1 MAKIMRLPEPSAYY
15 NSIVIKVT
23 SKLDNSVISN
33 APSVTVDY
41 SGETYSTVERNGF
54 SSASIGKY
62 VYVMPNF
69 PKLSSSVTVNCYVSC
84 DGYSMA
90 KVQTQTQTV
99 MDDIS
104 NPTEVF
110 LYPITIDGQIQ
121 RLSDAKQKFVDAFP
135 TILKKEDSIEDYPK
149 MMEECVPFFL
159 TTYNYNADIFKIKEA
174 NIEAEGR
181 TMSRGYIPSDCAKIT
196 LTFTR
201 DTRDGYPLSLGINKS
216 YKKQKD
222 GSLSHHTVFKGE
234 LTGKTG
240 DVYTIDLGEN
250 NGLKDVAYFDALA
263 AISCLIK
270 NTLITL
276 SDGTK
281 KYVQDITFDDELLVW
296 DFYEGR
302 FSKAKPMF
310 IKKAELAE
318 EWNLCRFSDGT
329 ELGLVGSD
337 GYHRIWNNEANEFT
351 HTGKPETPIGTH
363 TFNERGEIPELV
375 SQEIIREPV
384 EFYNIITEKHYNLFA
399 NGILTSNRWSNRHGI
414 KDMKYVLDDERMSEE
429 HVNEMIDDMRAN
441 PVWMNNKKI

>member
-1 MAKIMRLPEPSAYY
+1 MAKIMRIPDLSAYY

-69 PKLSSSVTVNCYVSC
+69 PKLSSSVTVNCHVSC
-84 DGYSMA
+84 DGYSTA
-90 KVQTQTQTV
+90 KVQTQTI
-99 MDDIS
+99 MNDFS

-110 LYPITIDGQIQ
+110 LYPVTIDGQIQ

-135 TILKKEDSIEDYPK
+135 TILKKEDSIEAYPK

-159 TTYNYNADIFKIKEA
+159 ATHNADIFKIKEA
-174 NIEAEGR
+174 NIEAEPL

-196 LTFTR
+196 LTLTS
-201 DTRDGYPLSLGINKS
+201 DTRNGYPLSLGINKT
-216 YKKQKD
+216 YKEPKD
-222 GSLSHHTVFKGE
+222 GTFGRHTVFNGA

-263 AISCLIK
+263 HIVCLIK
-270 NTLITL
+270 DTLITL

-302 FSKAKPMF
+302 FAKAKPMF

-363 TFNERGEIPELV
+363 TFNERGEMPELI

-399 NGILTSNRWSNRHGI
+399 NGILTSKRWSNRYGI

-429 HVNEMIDDMRAN
+429 HINEMIDEMRAN
-441 PVWMNNKKI
+441 PVWMYNETIN

>member
-1 MAKIMRLPEPSAYY
+1 MGFQPEGTQDYRRVA
-15 NSIVIKVT
+15 IKAI
-23 SKLDNSVISN
+23 SKLDNSVIGN

-41 SGETYSTVERNGF
+41 NGKTYSTLANTIYSDTNG
-54 SSASIGKY
+54 GNY
-62 VYVMPNF
+62 VYDIHDFSNI
-69 PKLSSSVTVNCYVSC
+69 SSSVTVNCHVSC
-84 DGYSMA
+84 DGYSTA
-90 KVQTQTQTV
+90 TVRAQTV
-99 MDDIS
+99 MNDFN

-110 LYPITIDGQIQ
+110 LYPITINGQIQ

-159 TTYNYNADIFKIKEA
+159 ATDNAGIFKIKEA
-174 NIEAEGR
+174 NIEAEIL

-201 DTRDGYPLSLGINKS
+201 NTIDGYPLSLNIDKN

-222 GSLSHHTVFKGE
+222 GSFGHHTVFNGA

-250 NGLKDVAYFDALA
+250 NGLKDVAYFNAFA
-263 AISCLIK
+263 YISCLIK

-310 IKKAELAE
+310 IKKAELADE
-318 EWNLCRFSDGT
+318 YNLCRFSDGT

-363 TFNERGEIPELV
+363 TFNERGEMPELI

-399 NGILTSNRWSNRHGI
+399 NGILTSKRWSNRYGI

-429 HVNEMIDDMRAN
+429 HVNEMIDEMRKD
-441 PVWMNNKKI
+441 PVWMYNETIN

>member
-1 MAKIMRLPEPSAYY
+1 MVKIMRMPEFTSYY
-15 NSIVIKVT
+15 ELVAIKVI
-23 SKLDNSVISN
+23 SKIDNTVISN

-41 SGETYSTVERNGF
+41 DGKTYATYIEKTF
-54 SSASIGKY
+54 SVGTTGKY
-62 VYVMPNF
+62 VYMITNF
-69 PKLSSSVTVNCYVSC
+69 PPISSSVTVNCHVSC
-84 DGYSMA
+84 DGYSTA
-90 KVQTQTQTV
+90 TVQTQTVQN
-99 MDDIS
+99 DFS

-110 LYPITIDGQIQ
+110 LYPVTINGQIQ

-159 TTYNYNADIFKIKEA
+159 TTYNADIFKIKEA
-174 NIEAEGR
+174 NIKAKIA
-181 TMSRGYIPSDCAKIT
+181 TMSKGYIPSDCAKIT

-201 DTRDGYPLSLGINKS
+201 DTIDGYPLSLDIDKN
-216 YKKQKD
+216 YKKQK
-222 GSLSHHTVFKGE
+222 GGTFGHHTVFKGA

-263 AISCLIK
+263 YISCLIK

-276 SDGTK
+276 SNGTK

-310 IKKAELAE
+310 IKKAELADE
-318 EWNLCRFSDGT
+318 YNLCRFSDGT

-351 HTGKPETPIGTH
+351 HTGKPETPNGTH
-363 TFNERGEIPELV
+363 TFNERGERPELV
-375 SQEIIREPV
+375 SQEIIHEPV

-399 NGILTSNRWSNRHGI
+399 NGILTSKRWSNRYSI
-414 KDMKYVLDDERMSEE
+414 KDMKYVLGDERMSEE
-429 HVNEMIDDMRAN
+429 HINEMIVDMRKD
-441 PVWMNNKKI
+441 PVWMYNETKN

>member
-1 MAKIMRLPEPSAYY
+1 MGFLPEATQDYSRVA
-15 NSIVIKVT
+15 IKVI
-23 SKLDNSVISN
+23 SKIDNTAIGN

-41 SGETYSTVERNGF
+41 NGKTYSTLANTIYSDTNG
-54 SSASIGKY
+54 GNY
-62 VYVMPNF
+62 VYDIHDFSNI
-69 PKLSSSVTVNCYVSC
+69 SSSVTVNCHVSC
-84 DGYSMA
+84 DGYSTA
-90 KVQTQTQTV
+90 KVQTQTVQN
-99 MDDIS
+99 DFS

-135 TILKKEDSIEDYPK
+135 TILKKEDSIENYPK

-159 TTYNYNADIFKIKEA
+159 TTYTADIFKIKEA
-174 NIEAEGR
+174 NIEAKGLA
-181 TMSRGYIPSDCAKIT
+181 TIMGYIPSDCAKIT
-196 LTFTR
+196 LTLTS
-201 DTRDGYPLSLGINKS
+201 DTRNGRPLDFAIGKYLKNYRSGFYYPSS
-216 YKKQKD
+216 Y
-222 GSLSHHTVFKGE
+222 SI
-234 LTGKTG
+234 TGKTG
-240 DVYTIDLGEN
+240 DVYTIDLGEGN
-250 NGLKDVAYFDALA
+250 SLKDVAYFA
-263 AISCLIK
+263 ATADIVCLIK

-276 SDGTK
+276 SNGTK

-310 IKKAELAE
+310 IKKAELADE
-318 EWNLCRFSDGT
+318 YNLCRFSDGT

-363 TFNERGEIPELV
+363 TFNERGEMPKII
-375 SQEIIREPV
+375 SQKIIREPV

-399 NGILTSNRWSNRHGI
+399 NGILTSKRWSNRYGI

-429 HVNEMIDDMRAN
+429 HINEMIVDMRKD
-441 PVWMNNKKI
+441 PVWMYNETKN

>member
-1 MAKIMRLPEPSAYY
+1 MARIMRMSEPVSYY
-15 NSIVIKVT
+15 ERVVIKVI
-23 SKLDNSVISN
+23 SKIDNSVIGN
-33 APSVTVDY
+33 APSVTIDY
-41 SGETYSTVERNGF
+41 NGKTYATSMAKTLSDSTT
-54 SSASIGKY
+54 GKY
-62 VYVMPNF
+62 VYMIANF
-69 PKLSSSVTVNCYVSC
+69 PQNASSVTVNCHVSC
-84 DGYSMA
+84 DGYSTATVQA
-90 KVQTQTQTV
+90 KTV
-99 MDDIS
+99 RNDFS
-104 NPTEVF
+104 SPTEVP

-121 RLSDAKQKFVDAFP
+121 RLSDTKQKFVDAFP

-159 TTYNYNADIFKIKEA
+159 TTHNANIFKIKEA
-174 NIEAEGR
+174 NIEAEAI

-201 DTRDGYPLSLGINKS
+201 DTIDGYPLSLDIDKK
-216 YKKQKD
+216 YKKDKD
-222 GSLSHHTVFKGE
+222 GTFGHHRVFYGA

-263 AISCLIK
+263 SISCLIK

-302 FSKAKPMF
+302 FAKAKPMF
-310 IKKAELAE
+310 IKKAELADE
-318 EWNLCRFSDGT
+318 YNLCRFSDGT

-363 TFNERGEIPELV
+363 TFNERGEMPELI

-399 NGILTSNRWSNRHGI
+399 NGILTSKRWSNRYGI

-429 HVNEMIDDMRAN
+429 HVNEMIDEMRKD
-441 PVWMNNKKI
+441 PVWMYNETIN

>member
-1 MAKIMRLPEPSAYY
+1 MAKIMRMPEPVSYY
-15 NSIVIKVT
+15 ERVVIKVI
-23 SKLDNSVISN
+23 SKIDNSVIGN
-33 APSVTVDY
+33 APSVTINY
-41 SGETYSTVERNGF
+41 NGKTYATSMAKTLSDSTT
-54 SSASIGKY
+54 GKY
-62 VYVMPNF
+62 VYMIANF
-69 PKLSSSVTVNCYVSC
+69 PQNASSVTVNCHVSC
-84 DGYSMA
+84 DGYSTATVQA
-90 KVQTQTQTV
+90 KTVQN
-99 MDDIS
+99 DFS
-104 NPTEVF
+104 SPTEVP

-135 TILKKEDSIEDYPK
+135 TILKKEDSIENYPK

-159 TTYNYNADIFKIKEA
+159 ATHNGNIFKIKEA
-174 NIEAEGR
+174 NIEAEAI
-181 TMSRGYIPSDCAKIT
+181 TLSRGYIPSDCAKIT

-201 DTRDGYPLSLGINKS
+201 DTIDGYPLSLDIDKN
-216 YKKQKD
+216 YKNGKD
-222 GSLSHHTVFKGE
+222 GTFGQHKVFKGA

-250 NGLKDVAYFDALA
+250 NGLKDVAYFNALA
-263 AISCLIK
+263 YISCIIK

-351 HTGKPETPIGTH
+351 HTGKPETPNGTH
-363 TFNERGEIPELV
+363 TFNERGERPELV
-375 SQEIIREPV
+375 SQEIIHEPV

-399 NGILTSNRWSNRHGI
+399 NGILTSKRWSNRYSI
-414 KDMKYVLDDERMSEE
+414 KDMKYVLGDERMSEE
-429 HVNEMIDDMRAN
+429 HVNEMIDEMRKD
-441 PVWMNNKKI
+441 PVWMYNETII

>member
-1 MAKIMRLPEPSAYY
+1 MGFESEGIQYY
-15 NSIVIKVT
+15 TRVAIKVV
-23 SKLDNSVISN
+23 SKLDNSVIGN

-41 SGETYSTVERNGF
+41 NGKTYSTFVNTIYSDTNG
-54 SSASIGKY
+54 GNY
-62 VYVMPNF
+62 VYDIRDFSNI
-69 PKLSSSVTVNCYVSC
+69 SSSVTVNCHVSC
-84 DGYSMA
+84 DGYSTA
-90 KVQTQTQTV
+90 KVQTQTI
-99 MDDIS
+99 MNDFN

-110 LYPITIDGQIQ
+110 LYPVTINGQIQ

-159 TTYNYNADIFKIKEA
+159 TTYTGDIFKIKEA
-174 NIEAEGR
+174 NIEAKVA
-181 TMSRGYIPSDCAKIT
+181 TMSKGYVPSDCTKLT
-196 LTFTR
+196 LIFTS
-201 DTRDGYPLSLGINKS
+201 DTRDGYPLSIDIT
-216 YKKQKD
+216 KKRTGFNNNHIFED
-222 GSLSHHTVFKGE
+222 TVFSASI
-234 LTGKTG
+234 TGKTG
-240 DVYTIDLGEN
+240 DVYTINLDT
-250 NGLKDVAYFDALA
+250 KDAAYFTALA
-263 AISCLIK
+263 NIPCLIK

-296 DFYEGR
+296 DFYEGK

-310 IKKAELAE
+310 IKKAELADE
-318 EWNLCRFSDGT
+318 YNLCRFSDGT

-363 TFNERGEIPELV
+363 TFNERGERPELV

-399 NGILTSNRWSNRHGI
+399 NGILTSNRWSNHYGI

-429 HVNEMIDDMRAN
+429 HINEMIVGMRKN
-441 PVWMNNKKI
+441 SVWMCNETIS